1 MAISLTDL
9 QVDNKTFDM
18 ELGAGKKLTI
28 TYDPNLITSNMLT
41 DMNLGV
47 AETCKILSE
56 LILDWDLVDDDKK
69 PIKPTEE
76 FFNSLKIIV
85 MNKILTAIFDD
96 AFPKAESTQSSGI
109 TRRRGQR

>member
-1 MAISLTDL
+1 MALSLTDL
-9 QVDNKTFDM
+9 QVSNKTFEMDF
-18 ELGAGKKLTI
+18 GGGKTLNI
-28 TYDPNLITSNMLT
+28 TYDPNLITSDMLT

-56 LILDWDLVDDDKK
+56 LIIEWDLLDDDKK
-69 PIKPTEE
+69 PILPTEA
-76 FFNSLKIIV
+76 FFTSLKIVV
-85 MNKILTAIFDD
+85 MNKILTALFDD

>member
-1 MAISLTDL
+1 MAISLTDM
-9 QVDNKTFDM
+9 QVENKTFEMDF
-18 ELGAGKKLTI
+18 GKGKTLNI
-28 TYDPNLITSNMLT
+28 TYDPNLITSDMLT
-41 DMNLGV
+41 DMNMGV

-56 LILDWDLVDDDKK
+56 LILEWDLVDDEKK
-69 PIKPTEE
+69 PVAPTEA